1 MRNKSTKTLL
11 AVFYGTIYIYIYPCW
26 VLRADLDFD
35 NDPFCAAM
43 LFENFLVET
52 NHILVQPNRRLELA
66 MVLYDREDHSHVA
79 VIFPFTVA

>member
-1 MRNKSTKTLL
+1 MLL
-11 AVFYGTIYIYIYPCW
+11 
-26 VLRADLDFD
+26 
-35 NDPFCAAM
+35 
-43 LFENFLVET
+43 ENFLVET